1 MQGICNKTIGGKTT
15 TYYKGDGVLW
25 GSVLILFLNGVSY
38 FPPAKKKKNWW
49 HCFNNFWLKV
59 GFNSTYNY

>member
-1 MQGICNKTIGGKTT
+1 MQGICNKTLGEKTI

-38 FPPAKKKKNWW
+38 FPPANKQTKKIVIVLII
-49 HCFNNFWLKV
+49 F
-59 GFNSTYNY
+59 G